1 MKQSAG
7 EFYNNLKGKRAAFIG
22 AGVSHRE
29 CIEVFAKKGAI
40 VTLCDKKP
48 DVNAFGAYGETLKQ
62 LGVRLSLG
70 EHYLDGLAG
79 QAAYSVKKSRSA
91 KRQMFSIK
99 TSVSNWPDSSR

>member
-7 EFYNNLKGKRAAFIG
+7 EFYNNLKGKRVAFIG

-79 QAAYSVKKSRSA
+79 QDIICLLYTSRC
-91 KRQMFSIK
+91 
-99 TSVSNWPDSSR
+99 V